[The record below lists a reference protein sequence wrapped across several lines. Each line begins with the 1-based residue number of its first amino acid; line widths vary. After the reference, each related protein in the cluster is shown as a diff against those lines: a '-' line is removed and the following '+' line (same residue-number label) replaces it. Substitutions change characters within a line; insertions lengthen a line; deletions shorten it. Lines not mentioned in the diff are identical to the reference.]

1 MGTLKY
7 LGSSIIAKTSE
18 EALEK
23 LYKENSYRSVVIYSS
38 NKKTLQ
44 KMIREIYSE
53 IKERN
58 KTIPNVNNQLLPTE
72 PYYWDDIDGCLAVTC
87 AEISADTF
95 ENAADKLYLFSQPRY
110 DLLTNP
116 NARKPLCDKALNT
129 LAMLGHFVTRK

>member
-7 LGSSIIAKTSE
+7 LGPDIIAKTSE

-23 LYKENSYRSVVIYSS
+23 LYREDSYRSIVIYSS

-44 KMIREIYSE
+44 NMIQEIYSE

-58 KTIPNVNNQLLPTE
+58 KKIPDVKNQLLPTE

-95 ENAADKLYLFSQPRY
+95 ENVADKLYIFAQPRY
-110 DLLTNP
+110 DLLTKP
-116 NARKPLCDKALNT
+116 NERKPLSDIALTT
-129 LAMLGHFVTRK
+129 LALLGHFVTGN